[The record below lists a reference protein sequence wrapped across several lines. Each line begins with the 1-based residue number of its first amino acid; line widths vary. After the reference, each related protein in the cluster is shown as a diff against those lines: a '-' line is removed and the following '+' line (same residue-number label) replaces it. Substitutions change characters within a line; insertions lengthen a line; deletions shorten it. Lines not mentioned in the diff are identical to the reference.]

1 MKPRL
6 FCYMFLWTWRGTT
19 FNNIPSIFIVFTNKK
34 VALIYSVADAV
45 AVTQTGFVDAQT
57 GSIVLTPL

>member
-6 FCYMFLWTWRGTT
+6 FCYMFLWIWRGTT
-19 FNNIPSIFIVFTNKK
+19 FDSIPSIFIVFTNKN
-34 VALIYSVADAV
+34 VALIYSVAIAV
-45 AVTQTGFVDAQT
+45 AFVVAQT